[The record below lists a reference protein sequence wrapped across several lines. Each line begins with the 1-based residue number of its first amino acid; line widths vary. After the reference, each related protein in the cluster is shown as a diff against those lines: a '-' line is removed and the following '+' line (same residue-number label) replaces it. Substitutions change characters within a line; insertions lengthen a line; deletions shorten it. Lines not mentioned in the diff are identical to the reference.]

1 MKKYLTIILLMVSFS
16 SIYAQNDLVL
26 IFDINEPIV
35 TKNVYKYK
43 RNNINNPSVRQ
54 CGVYKIG
61 SDQYCF
67 SYPFFYGLDLKLG
80 IHPPNTPFQT
90 MTRTQAAALY
100 PNAMN
105 AAQLD
110 AAMQVHIDYDYT
122 HPLPNKRRP
131 STSATVSY
139 LRSFTNIY
147 VIEYLPNNQAKVV
160 KVLIANRF

>member
-1 MKKYLTIILLMVSFS
+1 MIPFS
-16 SIYAQNDLVL
+16 SMYAQTDLVL
-26 IFDINEPIV
+26 IFDINEPKV
-35 TKNVYKYK
+35 TKNVYKYI
-43 RNNINNPSVRQ
+43 RNQANNPAMYTCAVF
-54 CGVYKIG
+54 KIG
-61 SDQYCF
+61 TDQYCF

-90 MTRTQAAALY
+90 MTRTQASALY

-122 HPLPNKRRP
+122 HPLPTRNDPR
-131 STSATVSY
+131 TSATVGY
-139 LRSFTNIY
+139 FRSFDNIY

-160 KVLIANRF
+160 KVLIATWF